1 MLPIIPYF
9 TSQEERSGYNFNL
22 HVNWKRRCL
31 KLSIRK
37 CLDSLAIQP
46 SGEDLTFLQTEFWL
60 SGVRTGNPVKLGQG
74 FFFYFKLPGAKI
86 FTPLRLMMGIV

>member
-37 CLDSLAIQP
+37 SLDSLAIQP
-46 SGEDLTFLQTEFWL
+46 FGEDLTFSQTDYLAVWYADKKPCETW
-60 SGVRTGNPVKLGQG
+60 SRI
-74 FFFYFKLPGAKI
+74 FFYFKLPGVKT
-86 FTPLRLMMGIV
+86 FTLLRLMMGIV